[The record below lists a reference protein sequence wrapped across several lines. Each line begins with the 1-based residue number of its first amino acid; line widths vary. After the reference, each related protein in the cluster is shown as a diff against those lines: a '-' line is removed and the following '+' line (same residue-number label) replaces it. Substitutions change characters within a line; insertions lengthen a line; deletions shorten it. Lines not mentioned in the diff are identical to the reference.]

1 MNALFNFLRARWGWI
16 VAAGLAAAAV
26 GGWYWYQNY
35 QADLARAQQAA
46 ALRTE
51 PLRRGDLAARV
62 SATGSLQPI
71 RQANLAFLLPGTV
84 QAVLVESG
92 AAVTAGQVLAR
103 LDAVELELAVAQAEN
118 ALQIAELRR
127 QKLLAGPSADDVA
140 VAKANLRAANASA
153 GDIARG
159 AGPQEAEIAKLK
171 YDSVNEDFR
180 KLNEQYN
187 NLVVFAEE
195 YPQFAPPQSALDSL
209 KANQEAAYYQAEIA
223 RLQWEQ
229 AKKPSDPGALSVAY
243 ARIHQAQAQLDQL
256 QAELPAVQV
265 QQADLSV
272 AQAELALAQARLRL
286 SRAELRAPF
295 AGVVAAVNIKAGEPA
310 NAGAAALVLL
320 DPSQFR
326 LDVTVSEVDV
336 AQLAAGQ
343 LVSVTVDALP
353 DAPLGGVVERL
364 APTPTLVGGAVNYI
378 VRVLLSEAAAGLRSG
393 MSATVQVTVAEVRD
407 VVLAPNWAIRRD
419 RQSGQAF
426 LSVQAGE
433 TTQEVPIT
441 TGLRGEVYT
450 EIRAGAQAGDTAAI
464 DTAGLTPL
472 GAGQ

>member
-1 MNALFNFLRARWGWI
+1 
-16 VAAGLAAAAV
+16 
-26 GGWYWYQNY
+26 
-35 QADLARAQQAA
+35 
-46 ALRTE
+46 
-51 PLRRGDLAARV
+51 
-62 SATGSLQPI
+62 
-71 RQANLAFLLPGTV
+71 
-84 QAVLVESG
+84 
-92 AAVTAGQVLAR
+92 
-103 LDAVELELAVAQAEN
+103 
-118 ALQIAELRR
+118 
-127 QKLLAGPSADDVA
+127 
-140 VAKANLRAANASA
+140 
-153 GDIARG
+153 
-159 AGPQEAEIAKLK
+159 
-171 YDSVNEDFR
+171 
-180 KLNEQYN
+180 
-187 NLVVFAEE
+187 
-195 YPQFAPPQSALDSL
+195 
-209 KANQEAAYYQAEIA
+209 
-223 RLQWEQ
+223 
-229 AKKPSDPGALSVAY
+229 
-243 ARIHQAQAQLDQL
+243 
-256 QAELPAVQV
+256 AVQV

-295 AGVVAAVNIKAGEPA
+295 AGVVAAVNLKAGEPA

-353 DAPLGGVVERL
+353 DAPLAGVVERL

-378 VRVLLSEAAAGLRSG
+378 VRVLLSEAEAGLRSG